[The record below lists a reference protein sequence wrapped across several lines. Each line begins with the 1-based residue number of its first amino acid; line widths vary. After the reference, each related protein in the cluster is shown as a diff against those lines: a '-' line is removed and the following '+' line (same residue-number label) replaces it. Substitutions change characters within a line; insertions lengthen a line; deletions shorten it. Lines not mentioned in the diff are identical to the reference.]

1 MPNRA
6 PKKRTE
12 NSKHISTIAKPIT
25 SREESE
31 YFEARNG
38 IPAGDHVN
46 ASVIEK
52 VLAQRELFE
61 VGKKANAGIQDRQ
74 AIGS

>member
-12 NSKHISTIAKPIT
+12 NSKHISTIAIT